1 MKKTLR
7 QVAEWLG
14 VDAGEYGDVV
24 VTGASINTRTLQK
37 GELFIP
43 FRGEQVN
50 GHQYA
55 EQAFERGA
63 SATLWLEDEPN
74 PPKNRPV
81 LLVKDAA
88 EALQTMAAR
97 YREELTATF
106 IGITGSNGKTS
117 TKDLVAGLLSTK
129 FKTIKTQGNFNNELG
144 LPLTI
149 LAIEPDTEVAVLE
162 MGMSSFGEIEFLS
175 KLAKPQFT
183 VITNI
188 GEAHMQDLGSREG
201 ITKAKMEIILGMPED
216 GTLFYDGDEPLLR
229 DAVVQVSSV
238 TTVPYGKETS
248 NELRLLRTSFT
259 AEGTAFAV
267 EGLVEGE
274 FTLRVLGEHQAKN
287 ALAAL
292 LIGKELGLSIKEM
305 QQGLK
310 SVQLTDMRMQ
320 VVETEGPTFI
330 NDAYNAAPTS
340 MRAAIQFLKAAD
352 FGKAKWL
359 VLGDMLELG
368 EQELAYHRGLA
379 EDISVDAF
387 KGVVLIGPRMKELY
401 TVLQPTFGEAVYWSE
416 DMEDVQNHLKQHV
429 SKGELVLLKGSRGM
443 KVERAI
449 EPFI

>member
-55 EQAFERGA
+55 LQAFESGA

-74 PPKNRPV
+74 PPKDRPV

-97 YREELTATF
+97 YRDELTATF

-117 TKDLVAGLLSTK
+117 TKDLIAGLLSTK

-229 DAVVQVSSV
+229 DAVSQVPNI
-238 TTVPYGKETS
+238 TAVPYGKETS
-248 NELRLLRTSFT
+248 NELQLLHTSFT

-267 EGLVEGE
+267 EGLLEGE

-292 LIGKELGLSIKEM
+292 LVGKELGLSVKEM

-340 MRAAIQFLKAAD
+340 MRAAIQFLKVAD

-379 EDISVDAF
+379 KDISDDAF

-401 TVLQPTFGEAVYWSE
+401 TALQPTFGEAVYWSE
-416 DMEDVQNHLKQHV
+416 DMKEVQNHLKQHV

>member
-1 MKKTLR
+1 MKKTLQ
-7 QVAEWLG
+7 QVADWLG
-14 VDAGEYGDVV
+14 ADAGKYKDVV
-24 VTGASINTRTLQK
+24 VTGASLNTRTLQS

-50 GHQYA
+50 GHQYVG
-55 EQAFERGA
+55 QAFENGA

-74 PPKNRPV
+74 PPKDRPV
-81 LLVKDAA
+81 LFVKDAA

-149 LAIEPDTEVAVLE
+149 LAIDPDTEVAVLE
-162 MGMSSFGEIEFLS
+162 MGMSSYGEIEFLS
-175 KLAKPQFT
+175 KLAKPQYT

-216 GTLFYDGDEPLLR
+216 GMLFYDGDEPLLR
-229 DAVVQVSSV
+229 EAIAHVPDVSAI
-238 TTVPYGKETS
+238 PYGKEFA
-248 NELRLLRTSFT
+248 NKLRLVHTSFT
-259 AEGTAFAV
+259 AEGTTFSV
-267 EGLVEGE
+267 EGRLEGE

-292 LIGKELGLSIKEM
+292 LIGKELGLTLEEM
-305 QQGLK
+305 LQGLK

-340 MRAAIQFLKAAD
+340 MRAAIHFLQAAD

-368 EQELAYHRGLA
+368 DQELAYHRELA
-379 EDISVDAF
+379 DDISADAF
-387 KGVVLIGPRMKELY
+387 QGVVLIGTRMKELY
-401 TVLQPTFGEAVYWSE
+401 DALQPMFGDNVYWSE
-416 DMEDVQNHLKQHV
+416 DMAQVQNHLKQHV

-443 KVERAI
+443 KVERAM

>member
-1 MKKTLR
+1 MKKTLQ
-7 QVAEWLG
+7 QVADWLG
-14 VDAGEYGDVV
+14 SDAGKYKDVV
-24 VTGASINTRTLQK
+24 VTGASLNTRTLQS

-50 GHQYA
+50 GHQYVG
-55 EQAFERGA
+55 QAFESGA

-74 PPKNRPV
+74 PPKDRPV
-81 LLVKDAA
+81 LFVKDAA
-88 EALQTMAAR
+88 KALQTMAAR

-149 LAIEPDTEVAVLE
+149 LAIDPDTEVAVLE
-162 MGMSSFGEIEFLS
+162 MGMSSYGEIEFLS
-175 KLAKPQFT
+175 KLAKPQYT

-216 GTLFYDGDEPLLR
+216 GMLFYDGDEPLLR
-229 DAVVQVSSV
+229 EAIAHVPDVSAI
-238 TTVPYGKETS
+238 PYGKEFA
-248 NELRLLRTSFT
+248 NKLRLVHTSFT
-259 AEGTAFAV
+259 AEGTTFSV
-267 EGLVEGE
+267 EGRLDGE

-292 LIGKELGLSIKEM
+292 LIGKELGLTLEEM

-340 MRAAIQFLKAAD
+340 MRAAIHFLQAAD

-368 EQELAYHRGLA
+368 DQELAYHRKLA
-379 EDISVDAF
+379 DDISVDAF
-387 KGVVLIGPRMKELY
+387 QGIVLIGTRMKELY
-401 TVLQPTFGEAVYWSE
+401 DELQPMFGDNVYWSE
-416 DMEDVQNHLKQHV
+416 DMAQVQNHLKQHV

-443 KVERAI
+443 KVERAM

>member
-1 MKKTLR
+1 MKKTV
-7 QVAEWLG
+7 QEIAAWLG
-14 VDAGEYGDVV
+14 VEAGEYKDVV
-24 VTGASINTRTLQK
+24 VTGASINTRTLQA

-50 GHQYA
+50 GHQYV
-55 EQAFERGA
+55 EQAFDNGA

-117 TKDLVAGLLSTK
+117 TKDLVEGLLATK
-129 FKTIKTQGNFNNELG
+129 YKTIKTQGNFNNELG
-144 LPLTI
+144 LPLTL

-201 ITKAKMEIILGMPED
+201 ITKAKMEIISGMPSD
-216 GTLFYDGDEPLLR
+216 GKLFYDGDEPLLR
-229 DAVVQVSSV
+229 ESVAQVPNVVA
-238 TTVPYGKETS
+238 VPYGKQPS
-248 NELRLLRTSFT
+248 NKLRLLDTSFA

-292 LIGKELGLSIKEM
+292 LIGKELGLSIEDM
-305 QQGLK
+305 QRGLK

-320 VVETEGPTFI
+320 VVETDGPTFI

-340 MRAAIQFLKAAD
+340 MRAAIQFLKDAD

-368 EQELAYHRGLA
+368 DQELAYHRNLA
-379 EDISVDAF
+379 SDISADAF
-387 KGVVLIGPRMKELY
+387 RGVLLLGTRMKELY
-401 TVLQPTFGEAVYWSE
+401 EALQPTFGDNVYWSE
-416 DMEDVQNHLKQHV
+416 DMADVQNHLKQHV

-443 KVERAI
+443 KVERAM